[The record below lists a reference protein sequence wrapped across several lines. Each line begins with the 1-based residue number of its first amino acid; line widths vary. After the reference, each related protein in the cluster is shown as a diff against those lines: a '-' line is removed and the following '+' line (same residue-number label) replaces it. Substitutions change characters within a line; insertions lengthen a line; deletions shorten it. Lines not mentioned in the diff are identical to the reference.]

1 MKERSKLILWIT
13 AVILFVGSLSV
24 GAQNVS
30 FNNERLT
37 LKQAFE
43 KIESVSNY
51 KIAYNA
57 SQLNVNKE
65 VVLNQKNKS
74 VTQVISDLLSG
85 TGYTYEVKGNQIV
98 IVPQKAKTTSSNK
111 ITIRGKVLDETGEGV
126 IGASIVEKG
135 TTNGVITDY
144 EGNFTLSYET
154 NIPRQVPS
162 SP

>member
-1 MKERSKLILWIT
+1 MKTEPKMKQRKKLILWIS
-13 AVILFVGSLSV
+13 AMLLFAGSLSV

-57 SQLNVNKE
+57 SQLNVNKQ

-74 VTQVISDLLSG
+74 VTQVIADLLSG

-98 IVPQKAKTTSSNK
+98 IVPQKADVTTPK
-111 ITIRGKVLDETGEGV
+111 K
-126 IGASIVEKG
+126 
-135 TTNGVITDY
+135 
-144 EGNFTLSYET
+144 
-154 NIPRQVPS
+154 